1 MGREFNRGGIIKN
14 EDSEDVVFDA
24 GEVIV
29 PLNFKEMKARKNG
42 EVTPIFLAENLGWA
56 TKEGRVEK
64 LIYITVDD
72 DGEIRC
78 GWSNMLNTELFGLI
92 EIAKQN
98 IFDDFREG

>member
-1 MGREFNRGGIIKN
+1 MDHKLNRGGIIKN
-14 EDSEDVVFDA
+14 DDPEDVELDV

-42 EVTPIFLAENLGWA
+42 EVTPVFLAENLEWA

-78 GWSNMLNTELFGLI
+78 GWSNMPNTELFGLI

-98 IFDDFREG
+98 IFDEFR